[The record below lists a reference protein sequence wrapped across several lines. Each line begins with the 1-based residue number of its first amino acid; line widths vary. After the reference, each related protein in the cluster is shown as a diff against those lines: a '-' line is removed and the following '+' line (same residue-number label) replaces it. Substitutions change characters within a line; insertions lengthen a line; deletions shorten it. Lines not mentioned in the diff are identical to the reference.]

1 MMAIMTELGLDLT
14 KAEQMELKKVGEKEP
29 LLDNCWVGKTAHW
42 KEQMSVGTPD
52 YCSVGR

>member
-1 MMAIMTELGLDLT
+1 MMAIMMELGLDLT

-29 LLDNCWVGKTAHW
+29 LSGICWVDKTAHW
-42 KEQMSVGTPD
+42 MEQMSVGTPD